1 MNKKEVKIFDSYS
14 VTSEDKKYYYNLGL
28 NDYNIME
35 YNNSILKKNGTIKPT
50 GLFTRHFKPIKP
62 LDKNLVT
69 KIKWELDSVEK
80 ETLSMLES
88 SVKKSKDLYNSCKR
102 KYERYERLL
111 IDSLPVE
118 ADLYNG
124 EEWDCELS
132 PIGRCIYKIDD
143 CGELTC
149 IFCGEPEERR

>member
-1 MNKKEVKIFDSYS
+1 MNKKEVRVFDSYN

-50 GLFTRHFKPIKP
+50 GSFTKHLKPIKP

-69 KIKWELDSVEK
+69 KIKWELDPIEK
-80 ETLSMLES
+80 ETLSMLKS
-88 SVKKSKDLYNSCKR
+88 SVKKAKDLYDSCKR
-102 KYERYERLL
+102 KYERYEHLL
-111 IDSLPVE
+111 LVSLPIDDKIFE
-118 ADLYNG
+118 G
-124 EEWDCELS
+124 ERHKCNLS
-132 PIGRCIYKIDD
+132 PIGRCIYKEDSS
-143 CGELTC
+143 GEYEC

>member
-1 MNKKEVKIFDSYS
+1 MNKKEVRVFDSYS

-50 GLFTRHFKPIKP
+50 GSFTKHLKPIKP

-69 KIKWELDSVEK
+69 KIKWELDSIEK
-80 ETLSMLES
+80 ETLSMLKS
-88 SVKKSKDLYNSCKR
+88 SVKKAKDLYDSCER
-102 KYERYERLL
+102 KYERYEHLL
-111 IDSLPVE
+111 LGSLPIDDKIFE
-118 ADLYNG
+118 G
-124 EEWDCELS
+124 ERHKCNLS
-132 PIGRCIYKIDD
+132 PIGRCIYKEDSS
-143 CGELTC
+143 GEYEC